1 MIQYQPLH
9 PTGGLL
15 MLYHNQM
22 HVIAQHIHQAYQTQ
36 TDHLIFPAMPQ
47 SQETPTIAQ
56 VMDKSNTPA
65 TAPDEQQLSPDD
77 HKLGKTFTV
86 KLHFDC
92 KH

>member
-1 MIQYQPLH
+1 
-9 PTGGLL
+9 
-15 MLYHNQM
+15 
-22 HVIAQHIHQAYQTQ
+22 
-36 TDHLIFPAMPQ
+36 MPQ

-65 TAPDEQQLSPDD
+65 TAPDEQQLAPDD
-77 HKLGKTFTV
+77 HKLGKTFTL